1 MIETN
6 SKNKNMNAL
15 ENEFKF
21 YLENQA
27 SIFAEY
33 GGKYVVIVGE
43 KVVGAYDTMADAY
56 YDSAK
61 KFEPGTFLI
70 QKCTEGE
77 EAYTQSFTSRVIF
90 A

>member
-6 SKNKNMNAL
+6 SKNKSMNAL
-15 ENEFKF
+15 EKEFKF

-33 GGKYVVIVGE
+33 GGKYVVIVGDE
-43 KVVGAYDTMADAY
+43 VVGAYDSMADAY

-61 KFEPGTFLI
+61 KYEPGTFLI

>member
-1 MIETN
+1 
-6 SKNKNMNAL
+6 MNLL

-27 SIFAEY
+27 SILAEY
-33 GGKYVVIVGE
+33 SGKFVVIVGN
-43 KVVGAYDTMADAY
+43 KVVGAFDSMAEAY

-61 KFEPGTFLI
+61 KYEPGSFLI